1 MIDHFNVSHLGL
13 HGHRALVV
21 SRWMDQLFILVM
33 HHVQL
38 LSCTCTLHICLLH
51 QYYVVLYYC

>member
-38 LSCTCTLHICLLH
+38 HMHSAHLPATPVLRSIVLL
-51 QYYVVLYYC
+51 